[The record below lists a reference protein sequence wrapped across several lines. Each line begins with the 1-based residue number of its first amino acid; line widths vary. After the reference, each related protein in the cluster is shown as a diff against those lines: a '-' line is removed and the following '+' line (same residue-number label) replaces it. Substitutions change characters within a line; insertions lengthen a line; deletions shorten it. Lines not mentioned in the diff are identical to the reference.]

1 MRRLRLVLLP
11 GTLAAVLALGGCAFD
26 PRQTSQEPALT
37 PVGSG
42 LGPENVPVIGLKTP
56 PPVYRAGNSIWQDAS
71 VDMFRDPRATRVGD
85 LVTVKIAIKDK
96 ATFDNKNERNRY
108 SKSSLDSKYTYDI
121 SHAATTQHLQAQG
134 EGSFKPKADARTE
147 TKAKGTIA
155 RAETIELRVAA
166 VVTCVMPNGNLIIS
180 GSQEV
185 RVNFEL
191 RELRVQGMIRPRD
204 IAADNSIEYDKIA
217 EARVVYGGRG
227 RITEVQQPAWGQQIV
242 DMIAPW

>member
-1 MRRLRLVLLP
+1 MIRLKRLFVP
-11 GTLAAVLALGGCAFD
+11 GSLIAVLALAACAFD
-26 PRQTSQEPALT
+26 PRETSQEPALT

-42 LGPENVPVIGLKTP
+42 LGPESVPDIGLKPP
-56 PPVYRAGNSIWQDAS
+56 PPVYRAGNSIWQDSSA
-71 VDMFRDPRATRVGD
+71 DLFRDPRAARVGD
-85 LVTVKIAIKDK
+85 LVTVKIAMNDK

-108 SKSSLDSKYTYDI
+108 SKSSLDSQYTYDI
-121 SHAATTQHLQAQG
+121 SHAATVQHLLATG
-134 EGSFKPKADARTE
+134 SGSFKPKADARTE

-180 GSQEV
+180 GSQEL

-191 RELRVQGMIRPRD
+191 RELKVQGIVRPRD
-204 IAADNSIEYDKIA
+204 IAADNSIAYDKIA
-217 EARVVYGGRG
+217 EARIIYGGRG
-227 RITEVQQPAWGQQIV
+227 RITEVQQPAWGQQVI